1 MPPVTVKTGGTHQFG
16 SPGDAAEF
24 LDLFLEKAGIDMD
37 HRWEARL
44 EKTAHC
50 SWDSPPVRVVG
61 FKHWVIYL
69 RVKPSIN
76 ATVDHFVSLLIP
88 DGSGYAAEAVY
99 RQLKGNVKSFNR
111 FVRSNGHKKKALE
124 PVMERDVPAPAP
136 AAPAADLSPG
146 GPARPEDLNGA
157 AAPPEAAPA
166 PAPTAEEAAAPEYIA
181 SFDESLAGVTRHPE
195 KLRYTLIHIDRVSQL
210 GLGDA
215 LTFKKTLRREA
226 GWTHHALR
234 AVSLILAWLVK
245 HGYVA
250 KELDDNGQ
258 VTNYKLTPRGEVIV
272 ASPPRPA
279 EPAAAGA
286 SHPQPARPAPAPAP
300 VKAPP
305 PPEVD
310 VGQLLIRFHEKAQ
323 ELADAGRRL
332 DANRAKHRE
341 LQAQVKQLDE
351 EYQEIA
357 KLILLNRE
365 ATALLARL
373 LEIQGSVPVRS

>member
-24 LDLFLEKAGIDMD
+24 LDLFLEKAGIDKD
-37 HRWEARL
+37 FHWEARL

-99 RQLKGNVKSFNR
+99 RLLKGNIKSFNR
-111 FVRSNGHKKKALE
+111 FVRTNGHKKKALE
-124 PVMERDVPAPAP
+124 PVMERETPAPAP
-136 AAPAADLSPG
+136 AAPAAETPG
-146 GPARPEDLNGA
+146 PENLNGE
-157 AAPPEAAPA
+157 APAVPPPAETAPA
-166 PAPTAEEAAAPEYIA
+166 PPADEVAAPEYIA
-181 SFDESLAGVTRHPE
+181 SFDESLAGVTRNPE

-210 GLGDA
+210 GLRDA

-250 KELDDNGQ
+250 KELDENGQ
-258 VTNYKLTPRGEVIV
+258 VANYRLTPRGEVIV
-272 ASPPRPA
+272 ASPPR
-279 EPAAAGA
+279 EAAAPSAG
-286 SHPQPARPAPAPAP
+286 PQPARAPAPAPAP

-305 PPEVD
+305 PPEID
-310 VGQLLIRFHEKAQ
+310 VGQLLIRFREKAQ

-332 DANRAKHRE
+332 EANREKYRE
-341 LQAQVKQLDE
+341 LQGQMKQLDE

-357 KLILLNRE
+357 KLILMNRE

>member
-1 MPPVTVKTGGTHQFG
+1 
-16 SPGDAAEF
+16 
-24 LDLFLEKAGIDMD
+24 
-37 HRWEARL
+37 
-44 EKTAHC
+44 
-50 SWDSPPVRVVG
+50 
-61 FKHWVIYL
+61 
-69 RVKPSIN
+69 
-76 ATVDHFVSLLIP
+76 
-88 DGSGYAAEAVY
+88 
-99 RQLKGNVKSFNR
+99 
-111 FVRSNGHKKKALE
+111 
-124 PVMERDVPAPAP
+124 
-136 AAPAADLSPG
+136 
-146 GPARPEDLNGA
+146 
-157 AAPPEAAPA
+157 
-166 PAPTAEEAAAPEYIA
+166 
-181 SFDESLAGVTRHPE
+181 VTRNPE
-195 KLRYTLIHIDRVSQL
+195 KLRYTLVHIDRVSQL
-210 GLGDA
+210 GLSDA

-279 EPAAAGA
+279 EPAAAAAPLGA
-286 SHPQPARPAPAPAP
+286 PARPAPAPAP

-305 PPEVD
+305 PDVD

-332 DANRAKHRE
+332 EANRAKYRE
-341 LQAQVKQLDE
+341 VQGQLKQLDD

-357 KLILLNRE
+357 KLILVNRE